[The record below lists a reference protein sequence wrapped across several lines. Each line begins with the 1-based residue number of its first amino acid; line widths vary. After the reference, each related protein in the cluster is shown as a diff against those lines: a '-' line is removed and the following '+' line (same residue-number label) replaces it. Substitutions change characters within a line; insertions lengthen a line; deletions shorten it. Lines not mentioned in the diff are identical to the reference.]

1 MVLTRTNCSI
11 VTLLSVDTLDMLT
24 SIETRIEE
32 LIDYETTMPPD
43 KVRAAQKDLERLR
56 RQQEKEE
63 MEQEKRKHQQMRN
76 EKALER

>member
-1 MVLTRTNCSI
+1 
-11 VTLLSVDTLDMLT
+11 MLT

-32 LIDYETTMPPD
+32 LIDYEATMPPD
-43 KVRAAQKDLERLR
+43 KVRSAQKDLERLR

-63 MEQEKRKHQQMRN
+63 KEQQKRQHQQMRN